1 MNWVLNDIKESLV
14 ILGLLM
20 VFWLDRS
27 TFLQDRHAEELF
39 RVKISRCL
47 EGAQFRGEKK
57 P

>member
-20 VFWLDRS
+20 VFRLCRS
-27 TFLQDRHAEELF
+27 MFLQDRDAEELF
-39 RVKISRCL
+39 RVKMLRCL

-57 P
+57 T